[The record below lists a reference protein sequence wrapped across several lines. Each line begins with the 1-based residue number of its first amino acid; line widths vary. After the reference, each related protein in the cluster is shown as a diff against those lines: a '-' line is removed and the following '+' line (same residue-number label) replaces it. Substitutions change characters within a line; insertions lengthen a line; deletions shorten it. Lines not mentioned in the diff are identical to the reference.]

1 MCFTVVSITRI
12 KLIKAL
18 QTITVS
24 FEEEERVEVE
34 EEEKKNLLSL
44 QNKCPL
50 IMAL

>member
-24 FEEEERVEVE
+24 FEEEERAEV